1 MSTIVLIN
9 GPVNAGKTTV
19 AQILAD
25 KLENCSYYD
34 ADQESRKH
42 QTKEM
47 PELIECVMRYLTE
60 SGLKSASIGHD
71 VILSGVV
78 YEGDFNEM
86 KAAYEANGH
95 DFYTIVLSPSEEVCA
110 NDRGDRILSNWERT
124 RIRDMYEKGYQK
136 PDFADYIIDNSE
148 QTPEETAQQVMTW
161 LEGRLS
167 SEAA

>member
-9 GPVNAGKTTV
+9 GPMNAGKTTV

-25 KLENCSYYD
+25 KLTNCSYYD

-42 QTKEM
+42 QTKEL

-60 SGLKSASIGHD
+60 SGIKSAATGHD

-78 YEGDFNEM
+78 YEGDFTEM
-86 KAAYEANGH
+86 KSAYEANGH
-95 DFYTIVLSPSEEVCA
+95 TFYTIVLSPSLDVCA
-110 NDRGDRILSNWERT
+110 SDRGDRTLSNWERT
-124 RIRDMYEKGYQK
+124 RIRDMFEKGYQK
-136 PDFADYIIDNSE
+136 PEFADYIIDNST
-148 QTPEETAQQVMTW
+148 QTAEETAEQVMTW